1 MTYLETIADAIAAEL
16 PDKAKAQDGMREL
29 LLLYAL
35 LASTQG
41 ARVSKRNV
49 HDAWVTWQ
57 LLRDEEHRSNV
68 PFDTLPDDVQAQ
80 DDPYRSAIVQAAEKL
95 GL

>member
-1 MTYLETIADAIAAEL
+1 MTYLEIIADAIAAEL
-16 PDKAKAQDGMREL
+16 PAGAKAQDGMREL

-35 LASTQG
+35 LAVTHGS
-41 ARVSKRNV
+41 RVSKRHV

-57 LLRDEEHRSNV
+57 LLRGEEHRSNV
-68 PFDTLPDDVQAQ
+68 PFDELTADVQAE
-80 DDPYRSAIVQAAEKL
+80 DEPYREAIVQAAQKL

>member
-35 LASTQG
+35 LVATHG
-41 ARVSKRNV
+41 TRVSKRNV

-68 PFDTLPDDVQAQ
+68 PFDELADDVQAE
-80 DDPYRSAIVQAAEKL
+80 DEPYREAIVRAASKL

>member
-1 MTYLETIADAIAAEL
+1 MTYLQEIADAIAAEL
-16 PDKAKAQDGMREL
+16 PAEARAQDGMREL

-35 LASTQG
+35 LAATQG

-49 HDAWVTWQ
+49 HDAWVAWQ
-57 LLRDEEHRSNV
+57 LLRDEQHRSNV
-68 PFDTLPDDVQAQ
+68 PFDKLAADVQAE
-80 DDPYRSAIVQAAEKL
+80 DEPYRSAIVHAAEKL

>member
-1 MTYLETIADAIAAEL
+1 MTYLEKIADAIAAAL
-16 PDKAKAQDGMREL
+16 PAKAKAQDGMREL

-35 LASTQG
+35 LAATQG

-57 LLRDEEHRSNV
+57 LLRGQQHPSNV
-68 PFDTLPDDVQAQ
+68 PYERLSAGVRAEDAM
-80 DDPYRSAIVQAAEKL
+80 YRLAILRAAEEL